1 MMGRMG
7 TGGWKSRVGVCV
19 SGIVCVAIFSTVM
32 SGCTLPTLIYFTA
45 VMLGKDMRPPPPVDL
60 LSYREKLN
68 KPRKEPLRVAVVTYT
83 DVGTQIHLGPLAREL
98 DDALSKALAKGFEQE
113 KERLVV
119 LAPSVVHRWQDRN
132 DQWQALEPSEM
143 ARQLRADLVIFVE
156 LNNPSLYENGSNRT
170 LYRARA
176 DVTVTVAPARM
187 PDAEDVL
194 SDLVIK
200 EHLHVEF
207 PRGSGP
213 ASVDP
218 DLPPE
223 RFRRAFV
230 VYLAQ
235 QISWLF
241 VPHDPKEEFASQKF

>member
-1 MMGRMG
+1 MGRKQIRG
-7 TGGWKSRVGVCV
+7 PFTKTWGVV
-19 SGIVCVAIFSTVM
+19 LTMLALSFSLPAM
-32 SGCTLPTLIYFTA
+32 SGCTLPTLVYFTA
-45 VMLGKDMRPPPPVDL
+45 VMLGKDMRAPPPIDL

-98 DDALSKALAKGFEQE
+98 DDALAKTLAKGFEKDKDQ
-113 KERLVV
+113 LVV
-119 LAPSVVHRWQDRN
+119 LAPAVVHRWQDRN
-132 DQWQALEPSEM
+132 DQWAALEPAEM

-156 LNNPSLYENGSNRT
+156 LSNPSLFENGSNRT

-176 DVTVTVAPARM
+176 DVAVTVAPAHT
-187 PDAEDVL
+187 PEAEDVL
-194 SDLVIK
+194 SDLVVK
-200 EHLHVEF
+200 NHLHVEF

-230 VYLAQ
+230 AYLAREL
-235 QISWLF
+235 SWLF
-241 VPHDPKEEFASQKF
+241 LPHDPKEEFASEKF